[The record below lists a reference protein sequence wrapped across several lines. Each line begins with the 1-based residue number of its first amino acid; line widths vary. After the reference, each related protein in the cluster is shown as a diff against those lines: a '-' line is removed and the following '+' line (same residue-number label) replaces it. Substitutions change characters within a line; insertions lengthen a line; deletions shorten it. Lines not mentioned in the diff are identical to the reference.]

1 MLLRNV
7 WLLSKRD
14 YLERVRTRSFV
25 IFTLLIPVLMFGVS
39 VLPSRL
45 ATMQSGRARNIVV
58 VAPDAEFGRL
68 LEEQVQV
75 VTKDTG
81 SQYDL
86 RVELS
91 RTEETRK
98 ALDRQV
104 AVKQLDG
111 YLWVTPDA
119 IRQRKIQ
126 YVSRS
131 SGDFMEMGTLGASL
145 RFAIMKQRLAAHG
158 SSGEELEEL
167 VKPLEIETIDVTRG
181 KTSTQAVFFTA
192 FLLMMI
198 LYTTVLMYGMS
209 VMRSILEEKTSRV
222 VEVLLSSVSAKEM
235 MAGKI
240 LGVGAVG
247 LTQILIWT
255 ALGSAVSLPSI
266 MSLGGGGKAAGIN
279 ISATAGVF
287 FAVFFLLGYLLY
299 STMCA
304 ALGAMVNSEQEA
316 QQMQFPIVLPMV
328 IPLVMMPYLIRQPD
342 APLSV
347 IISMI
352 PFCSPLVMY
361 LRIVVQQPP
370 AWQIA
375 LSIAILLATI
385 YGMLALSARIY
396 RVGILMHGK
405 RPTLPEILKWVR
417 YA

>member
-1 MLLRNV
+1 MSLRNV

-25 IFTLLIPVLMFGVS
+25 IFTLLIPVLMFVAS

-45 ATMQSGRARNIVV
+45 AMMQSGPRSL
-58 VAPDAEFGRL
+58 VAAVPDAEFGRL
-68 LEEQVQV
+68 LQEQMRMVNEN
-75 VTKDTG
+75 TEGKYRLG
-81 SQYDL
+81 
-86 RVELS
+86 VELQQ
-91 RTEETRK
+91 TEAVRK

-104 AVKQLDG
+104 AAKEIDG
-111 YLWVTPDA
+111 YLWVTPEA
-119 IRQRKIQ
+119 IRARKIPF
-126 YVSRS
+126 VSRS
-131 SGDFMEMGTLGASL
+131 SADFMEMGSLGAAL

-158 SSGEELEEL
+158 SQGEELEDL
-167 VKPLEIETIDVTRG
+167 VRPLEIETIDVTRG
-181 KTSTQAVFFTA
+181 KTSGAAVFFTA

-209 VMRSILEEKTSRV
+209 VMRSILEEKSSRV
-222 VEVLLSSVSAKEM
+222 VEVMLSSVTAKEM

-240 LGVGAVG
+240 VGVGAVG

-255 ALGSAVSLPSI
+255 ALASVISMPSI
-266 MSLGGGGKAAGIN
+266 MSLGGWGKAGGIA
-279 ISATAGVF
+279 ISTTAGVF
-287 FAVFFLLGYLLY
+287 FGVFFLLGYLLY

-328 IPLVMMPYLIRQPD
+328 FSLVMMPYLIRQPD

-347 IISMI
+347 IVSMI

-375 LSIAILLATI
+375 LCLAILLATI

-396 RVGILMHGK
+396 RVGILMYGK

>member
-1 MLLRNV
+1 MSLRNV

-25 IFTLLIPVLMFGVS
+25 IFTLLIPVVMFAVS
-39 VLPSRL
+39 VLPGRL
-45 ATMQSGRARNIVV
+45 AMMQSSKARDIVV
-58 VAPDAEFGRL
+58 VVPDAEFGRL
-68 LEEQVQV
+68 LEEQMSVA
-75 VTKDTG
+75 TERTG
-81 SQYDL
+81 GRYQL
-86 RVELS
+86 RPELNG
-91 RTEETRK
+91 TEQERK
-98 ALDRQV
+98 TLDRQV
-104 AVKQLDG
+104 VAKEIDG

-119 IRQRKIQ
+119 IRQRKVQ

-131 SGDFMEMGTLGASL
+131 SADFMEVGALAAAL
-145 RFAIMKQRLAAHG
+145 RFAIMKQRLAARG
-158 SSGEELEEL
+158 SSGAELDEL
-167 VKPLEIETIDVTRG
+167 VRPLEIETIDASHG
-181 KTSTQAVFFTA
+181 KTSGQTVFLTA
-192 FLLMMI
+192 FLLMMT
-198 LYTTVLMYGMS
+198 LYTTVLMYGVS

-222 VEVLLSSVSAKEM
+222 VEVMLSSVTAKEM

-247 LTQILIWT
+247 LTQILVWAMLSSVI
-255 ALGSAVSLPSI
+255 SLPAI
-266 MSLGGGGKAAGIN
+266 MALGGGKAGIA
-279 ISATAGVF
+279 ISATAGIF
-287 FAVFFLLGYLLY
+287 FGVFFLLGYLLY

-328 IPLVMMPYLIRQPD
+328 LSLVLMPYVIRQPD

-352 PFCSPLVMY
+352 PFCAPLVMY

-375 LSIAILLATI
+375 LCIGILVATI
-385 YGMLALSARIY
+385 YGMLTLSARVY
-396 RVGILMHGK
+396 RVGILMYGK
-405 RPTLPEILKWVR
+405 RPTLPEIVKWVR

>member
-1 MLLRNV
+1 MWLRNI

-25 IFTLLIPVLMFGVS
+25 IFTLLIPVLMLAAS

-45 ATMQSGRARNIVV
+45 AMMQSGRVHNIVV
-58 VAPDAEFGRL
+58 AVPDAEFGRML
-68 LEEQVQV
+68 QEQMR
-75 VTKDTG
+75 VTTENTG
-81 SQYDL
+81 GKYRL
-86 RVELS
+86 RVELEQ
-91 RTEETRK
+91 TEAERK
-98 ALDRQV
+98 SLDRQV
-104 AVKQLDG
+104 SAKEIDG
-111 YLWVTPDA
+111 YLWVTPAA
-119 IRQRKIQ
+119 IQQRRIP

-131 SGDFMEMGTLGASL
+131 STDFMEMGALGAAL
-145 RFAIMKQRLAAHG
+145 RFAIMKQRLAARG
-158 SSGEELEEL
+158 SSGAELEEL
-167 VKPLEIETIDVTRG
+167 VRPLEIETIDVTRG
-181 KTSTQAVFFTA
+181 KTSGMAVFFTA

-209 VMRSILEEKTSRV
+209 VMRSILEEKSSRV
-222 VEVLLSSVSAKEM
+222 VEVMLSSVTAMEM

-255 ALGSAVSLPSI
+255 AMASVISLPSI
-266 MSLGGGGKAAGIN
+266 MVLGGSKAGGTGI
-279 ISATAGVF
+279 STTAGVF

-299 STMCA
+299 SAMCA

-328 IPLVMMPYLIRQPD
+328 FCLVMMPYLIRQPD

-347 IISMI
+347 IVSMI
-352 PFCSPLVMY
+352 PFCAPLVMY

-385 YGMLALSARIY
+385 YGMLALGARIY
-396 RVGILMHGK
+396 RVGILMYGK

>member
-1 MLLRNV
+1 MSPRNV

-25 IFTLLIPVLMFGVS
+25 IFTLIIPVVMFAVS

-45 ATMQSGRARNIVV
+45 ATMQSGRTRNIVAV
-58 VAPDAEFGRL
+58 VPDAEFGRM
-68 LEEQVQV
+68 LEEQMRVM
-75 VTKDTG
+75 TKDTG
-81 SQYDL
+81 SQYQL

-91 RTEETRK
+91 QTEEQRK

-104 AVKQLDG
+104 AGKQIDG

-131 SGDFMEMGTLGASL
+131 SADFMEMGTLGAAL
-145 RFAIMKQRLAAHG
+145 RFAIMKQRLAARG
-158 SSGEELEEL
+158 SSGEELEQL
-167 VKPLEIETIDVTRG
+167 VKPLEIETIDATRG
-181 KTSTQAVFFTA
+181 KTSGQAVFFTA

-222 VEVLLSSVSAKEM
+222 VEVMLSSVTAKEM

-255 ALGSAVSLPSI
+255 ALASVVSLPSI
-266 MSLGGGGKAAGIN
+266 MALGGGGKGGLA
-279 ISATAGVF
+279 ISTTAGVF

-328 IPLVMMPYLIRQPD
+328 VPLVMMPYLIRQPD

-385 YGMLALSARIY
+385 YGMLVLSARIY
-396 RVGILMHGK
+396 RVGILMYGK
-405 RPTLPEILKWVR
+405 RATLPEILKWVR

>member
-1 MLLRNV
+1 MSPRNV

-25 IFTLLIPVLMFGVS
+25 IFTLLIPVLMLAVS
-39 VLPSRL
+39 VLPGRL
-45 ATMQSGRARNIVV
+45 AMMQSASTRNIVAV
-58 VAPDAEFGRL
+58 VPDAEFGRL
-68 LEEQVQV
+68 LQEQMKVATERTGGRYRLRPELNGTEEQ
-75 VTKDTG
+75 
-81 SQYDL
+81 
-86 RVELS
+86 
-91 RTEETRK
+91 RK
-98 ALDRQV
+98 SLDRQV
-104 AVKQLDG
+104 VAKEIDG

-119 IRQRKIQ
+119 IRGRKIQ

-131 SGDFMEMGTLGASL
+131 SADFMEVGALAAAL
-145 RFAIMKQRLAAHG
+145 RFAIMKQRLAARG
-158 SSGEELEEL
+158 SSGAELDEL
-167 VKPLEIETIDVTRG
+167 VRPLEIETVDAGHG
-181 KTSTQAVFFTA
+181 KTSGQTVFLTA
-192 FLLMMI
+192 FLLMMT
-198 LYTTVLMYGMS
+198 LYTTVLMYGVS

-222 VEVLLSSVSAKEM
+222 VEVMLSSVTAKEM

-255 ALGSAVSLPSI
+255 VLSSVISLPAI
-266 MSLGGGGKAAGIN
+266 MALGGGKAGIA

-316 QQMQFPIVLPMV
+316 QQMQFPIVLPMLLS
-328 IPLVMMPYLIRQPD
+328 LVLMPYLIRQPD

-347 IISMI
+347 IVSMI
-352 PFCSPLVMY
+352 PFCAPLVMY

-375 LSIAILLATI
+375 LCIGIMLATI

-396 RVGILMHGK
+396 RVGILMYGK
-405 RPTLPEILKWVR
+405 RPTLSEILKWVR